1 MKSKENFKR
10 LYNLRIT
17 VKYDFQCGDISKKT
31 KEHQLD
37 RLNKLMSI
45 YI

>member
-1 MKSKENFKR
+1 MKTKENFKR

-17 VKYDFQCGDISKKT
+17 VKYDSQCGDISKKT

>member
-1 MKSKENFKR
+1 MKTKENFKR

-17 VKYDFQCGDISKKT
+17 IKYGFQCGDISKKT

>member
-1 MKSKENFKR
+1 MKTKENFKR

-17 VKYDFQCGDISKKT
+17 VKYDFQCRDISKKT